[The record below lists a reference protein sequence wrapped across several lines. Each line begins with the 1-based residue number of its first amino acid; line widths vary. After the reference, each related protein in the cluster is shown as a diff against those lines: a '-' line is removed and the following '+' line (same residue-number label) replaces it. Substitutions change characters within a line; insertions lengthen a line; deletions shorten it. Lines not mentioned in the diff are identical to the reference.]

1 MPVPNV
7 PSVFARRWARQ
18 TGWPQGVH
26 PSLQIRVDTADQI
39 FAACQND
46 PAWSTYSVDCGHDIM
61 LDRPD
66 ELSAILEKAAE

>member
-1 MPVPNV
+1 MCR
-7 PSVFARRWARQ
+7 AC
-18 TGWPQGVH
+18 
-26 PSLQIRVDTADQI
+26 SLDGGLDKLAGRKAYIRAFRYEFDAADQI